1 MEFSEYELKEIKN
14 EFPYID
20 YIWKWTKKFNPFEYE
35 MWGNRKVDNFITLTA
50 FQQSGLITTKLYKID
65 KKSNKIIKD
74 LVISEFDTEK
84 QDFDFDVEENSMN
97 NLMKI
102 SKYYNEKYNIKWIP
116 DEKTRF
122 FQIVEVNNI
131 LRFIYPKNNKIRTTD
146 FYLSEDSS
154 YIETDELISDISF

>member
-20 YIWKWTKKFNPFEYE
+20 YIWNWTKKFNPFEYE

-50 FQQSGLITTKLYKID
+50 FQQNGLITTKLYKID
-65 KKSNKIIKD
+65 KKSNKIVKD
-74 LVISEFDTEK
+74 LIISEFDTEK
-84 QDFDFDVEENSMN
+84 QDFDFDVEDNTNN

-102 SKYYNEKYNIKWIP
+102 SKYYNEKYKIKWIP

-154 YIETDELISDISF
+154 YIESDELISDIDF

>member
-1 MEFSEYELKEIKN
+1 MEFSEYELKEIKD

-20 YIWKWTKKFNPFEYE
+20 YIWEWTKKFNPFKYE

-65 KKSNKIIKD
+65 KKSNKIVKD

-102 SKYYNEKYNIKWIP
+102 SEYYNEKYNIKWIP
-116 DEKTRF
+116 DEKTRY
-122 FQIVEVNNI
+122 FQVVEVNNI

-154 YIETDELISDISF
+154 FIETDELISDIDF